1 MGNAGGDDD
10 LPFDR
15 ESIPT
20 HIAIVMDGN
29 GRWAKARG
37 RSRIAGHLQGS
48 EAVRTVVRTCC
59 EWGVKYLTLYAF
71 SSENWIRPAAEVSA
85 LMSLLQEYLRKET
98 EELHQN
104 NIRLKAIGDRE
115 RLSRASRRELDRAIE
130 RLADNS
136 GLTLILALSYG
147 ARDELVRA
155 LRSLSRQVA
164 RGEMEPE
171 DISEEAVSQ
180 ALDTAGIPDP
190 DLVIRTAGEM
200 RLSNFL
206 LWQASYAEYYST
218 PVYWPD
224 FGPQEL
230 AKAIAEFQGR
240 TRKFGQVSRKE

>member
-1 MGNAGGDDD
+1 MGNASDDDD

-15 ESIPT
+15 EAIPT

-37 RSRIAGHLQGS
+37 RTRIAGHLQGS

-85 LMSLLQEYLRKET
+85 LMALLQEYLRKET
-98 EELHQN
+98 EELHRN

-115 RLSRASRRELDRAIE
+115 RLSRASRRELDRAIK

-164 RGEMEPE
+164 RGEMTPE